1 MKHWQFVLL
10 TTIGVACLCFSL
22 VTIVFAQQNR
32 KLQEAVQ
39 AQQAIIN
46 KGALSQQI
54 GANLLRELTVIAPT
68 DEKMR
73 RLLEASGYNSSVTPA
88 AVSPLPGR

>member
-1 MKHWQFVLL
+1 MKRWQVVLL
-10 TTIGVACLCFSL
+10 TTIGVACLCLSL
-22 VTIVFAQQNR
+22 VMIVFAQQNR

-54 GANLLRELTVIAPT
+54 GANLLRELAALAPT

-73 RLLEASGYNSSVTPA
+73 ELLEASGYNSSLTPA
-88 AVSPLPGR
+88 AVSPVPGR

>member
-1 MKHWQFVLL
+1 MTRWQFVLL
-10 TTIGVACLCFSL
+10 MTIGVVCLCLSL
-22 VTIVFAQQNR
+22 VTIVFARQNR

-46 KGALSQQI
+46 KGAVSQQI
-54 GANLLRELTVIAPT
+54 GTNLLREMAAIAPT

-73 RLLEASGYNSSVTPA
+73 ELLEASGYDSSVMPA
-88 AVSPLPGR
+88 AVSPVPGR

>member
-1 MKHWQFVLL
+1 MKRWQFVLL
-10 TTIGVACLCFSL
+10 MTIGVACLCFSL
-22 VTIVFAQQNR
+22 VTIVFAHQNR

-46 KGALSQQI
+46 KGAVSQQI
-54 GANLLRELTVIAPT
+54 GANLLREMAAAAQT

-73 RLLEASGYNSSVTPA
+73 ELLEASGYNSSVTPA
-88 AVSPLPGR
+88 AVSPVPER

>member
-10 TTIGVACLCFSL
+10 TTIGVACLCLSL
-22 VTIVFAQQNR
+22 VTIVFAHQNR

-39 AQQAIIN
+39 AQQAMIN

-54 GANLLRELTVIAPT
+54 GANLLRELAAIAPS
-68 DEKMR
+68 DEKIR
-73 RLLEASGYNSSVTPA
+73 ELLEASGDNSSMTPA
-88 AVSPLPGR
+88 AVSPVPGR